1 MRQLGTLKLR
11 QESRPKLREPV
22 ERHVRLHRHSVAR
35 HAPLILPLLRGK
47 TAKVSKERMAAQHN
61 LSENDCCDSLE
72 ADLTLISFLIRP
84 ISRIA
89 TARCP
94 RKY

>member
-1 MRQLGTLKLR
+1 MRQLGTLELR

-47 TAKVSKERMAAQHN
+47 AANVSKERLAAQHN
-61 LSENDCCDSLE
+61 VSENNCCNE
-72 ADLTLISFLIRP
+72 I
-84 ISRIA
+84 
-89 TARCP
+89 C
-94 RKY
+94 